1 MEKQRLNIH
10 DHIDE
15 GDMQG
20 KYPMNLI
27 CLI

>member
-15 GDMQG
+15 EDMQE
-20 KYPMNLI
+20 KYSMNLI